1 MAAAHDGPPVRVEG
15 HLDGTG
21 ELTVSI
27 IGELDIASVEAA
39 QEGLAPLLGHAPDR
53 VVFNLEKLDF
63 MDSSGIALLIQ
74 TANRFGSVE
83 VRNPTA
89 IVRRALEVTGLAET
103 FGLQP

>member
-1 MAAAHDGPPVRVEG
+1 MTAAHDGPSVRVEG
-15 HLDGTG
+15 ALDVTG
-21 ELTVSI
+21 DLTVSI
-27 IGELDIASVEAA
+27 IGELDIASVETV
-39 QEGLAPLLGHAPDR
+39 QEGLAPFLGHKPNR
-53 VVFNLEKLDF
+53 VVFDLGQLEF

-83 VRNPTA
+83 VRNPTT